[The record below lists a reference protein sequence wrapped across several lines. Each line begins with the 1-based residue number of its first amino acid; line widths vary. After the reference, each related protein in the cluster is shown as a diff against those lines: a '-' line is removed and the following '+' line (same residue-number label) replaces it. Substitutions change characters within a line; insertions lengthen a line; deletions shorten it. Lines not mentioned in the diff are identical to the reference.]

1 MVAHGGRY
9 ESYAPVGCKYSNVQK
24 FKSDEF
30 LGLNC

>member
-9 ESYAPVGCKYSNVQK
+9 ESYAPVDCKYSNVQK

-30 LGLNC
+30 LD